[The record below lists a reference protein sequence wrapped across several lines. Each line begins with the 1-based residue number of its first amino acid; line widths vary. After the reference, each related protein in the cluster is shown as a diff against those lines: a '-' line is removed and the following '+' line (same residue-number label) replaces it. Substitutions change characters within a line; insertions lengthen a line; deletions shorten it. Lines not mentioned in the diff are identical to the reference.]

1 MRKEGDKEEGLSHYS
16 KIINKRK
23 NCGRDMRER
32 EKERKIREGRNRRM
46 KRQSKKK
53 IKRRVE
59 KRRN

>member
-32 EKERKIREGRNRRM
+32 ERKKER
-46 KRQSKKK
+46 S
-53 IKRRVE
+53 E
-59 KRRN
+59 KGEIGE